1 MSVTKPDDPAET
13 PAARSYEQRPVSPAA
28 QGRRS
33 PGATE
38 PGDIGAS
45 RDEEA
50 PPREHPRAKDCAKD
64 RAKDGEGYRGG

>member
-1 MSVTKPDDPAET
+1 MSSTDATRPDDPAET
-13 PAARSYEQRPVSPAA
+13 PGARTYEQREVSPSV

-38 PGDIGAS
+38 PGDIGAQ

-50 PPREHPRAKDCAKD
+50 PPRERPRPE
-64 RAKDGEGYRGG
+64 DGQGYRGG